1 MTVLITIG
9 DFSRMT
15 HLSIKA
21 LRHYHDVGL
30 LEPAEVDRSSGYRFY
45 QPTQVPIAQVI
56 RRFRDLGMPV
66 DEVRA
71 VLNAPDVTSRNQVI
85 VAHLER
91 MEEQLAETQAT
102 VSSLR
107 AVLEGPTAPAP
118 VEYRSVGPTATL
130 AIRETVTAADMESWW
145 TDAFITLRKA
155 LEELG
160 VSRAGPDGC
169 LYPNEM
175 FELEEGEMVAFVP
188 VTDHAAG
195 VGPGARVRVA
205 GGRARHHGPPGP
217 LRRARPNLRRP
228 RHLRGRARHRGGR
241 PHPGA
246 VRGQPARRRG
256 PCRPSHRTGVAGLP
270 GRLTGPTPCQRP
282 ARSSTNGGGGG

>member
-30 LEPAEVDRSSGYRFY
+30 LEPAEVDHSSGYRFY

-130 AIRETVTAADMESWW
+130 AIRETVTAAAMESWW

-195 VGPGARVRVA
+195 SGRVHAYELPA
-205 GGRARHHGPPGP
+205 GGLANNVPPGP
-217 LRRARPNLRRP
+217 NDELDRTYGALGTYVAERAIGVEGPIRELYVVSPLDVEDPADLRTELGWPVFRA
-228 RHLRGRARHRGGR
+228 G
-241 PHPGA
+241 
-246 VRGQPARRRG
+246 
-256 PCRPSHRTGVAGLP
+256 
-270 GRLTGPTPCQRP
+270 
-282 ARSSTNGGGGG
+282 

>member
-91 MEEQLAETQAT
+91 MEEQLAQTQAT

-107 AVLEGPTAPAP
+107 AVLEAPWRRRRSNIAAWARPPPSPSGRRSPPPTWSHGGPMPSSPCARP
-118 VEYRSVGPTATL
+118 S
-130 AIRETVTAADMESWW
+130 
-145 TDAFITLRKA
+145 KK
-155 LEELG
+155 LG

-195 VGPGARVRVA
+195 SGRVQSYELPAVELA
-205 GGRARHHGPPGP
+205 IMVHPGP
-217 LRRARPNLRRP
+217 YDELDRTYGALGTYVAERAIGVEGPIRELYVVSPLDVEDPAALRTELGWPVFRA
-228 RHLRGRARHRGGR
+228 G
-241 PHPGA
+241 
-246 VRGQPARRRG
+246 
-256 PCRPSHRTGVAGLP
+256 
-270 GRLTGPTPCQRP
+270 
-282 ARSSTNGGGGG
+282 

>member
-175 FELEEGEMVAFVP
+175 FELEEGEVVAFVP
-188 VTDHAAG
+188 VTDHPAG
-195 VGPGARVRVA
+195 SGRVHAYELPAVELA
-205 GGRARHHGPPGP
+205 IMVHPGP
-217 LRRARPNLRRP
+217 YDELDRTYGALGTYVAERAIGVEGPIRELYVVSPLDVEDPADLRTELGWPVFRA
-228 RHLRGRARHRGGR
+228 G
-241 PHPGA
+241 
-246 VRGQPARRRG
+246 
-256 PCRPSHRTGVAGLP
+256 
-270 GRLTGPTPCQRP
+270 
-282 ARSSTNGGGGG
+282 